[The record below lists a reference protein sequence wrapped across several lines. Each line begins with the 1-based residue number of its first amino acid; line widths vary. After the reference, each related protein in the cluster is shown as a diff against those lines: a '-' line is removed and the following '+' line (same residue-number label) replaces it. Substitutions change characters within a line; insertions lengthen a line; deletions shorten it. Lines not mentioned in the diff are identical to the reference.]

1 MERKKSEAR
10 EKSPIQ
16 AWSRQ
21 KARSKGSR
29 TNEELLLLL
38 LRPSLSLNLAS
49 TSSLSPM
56 RRGSAGQQGAAAAG
70 GGYNNDAHRSHFGR
84 SASSL
89 TLQFSR
95 ARFRHNDRVALALLP
110 ALAVV
115 AGSADAIV
123 LWVLLVRREGER
135 GMRKTGKVRGTEKN
149 SSQLISTIGDDETLS
164 QPPPK
169 KLNQKN
175 SHPQAGAAITYM
187 LDAAG
192 ARQATL
198 LSAWATLAGANAGLL
213 LTGAPAEGGARP
225 LFLTFLAAAFNAATL
240 LATGCWATLQFRW
253 VQRQHPAAVLSL
265 EKGLLSSALPLGA
278 AAAGLVFLT
287 ALSPAAAPFGTSAAL
302 FVLYFALCVP
312 LRSSFV
318 VQEKGEEGGAKGKEA
333 TLSSFSSP
341 SSLAVTRA
349 SALRGAALFVSLP
362 PLQYLSMHRR
372 VLRAHS
378 DVHGWALLLLA
389 SFPLAAIA
397 SSRRGLWFL
406 EKKGASGKGAATAA
420 APSAAARAAARRAHR
435 RLRRALLLVSCSG
448 TVAGL
453 EGRVLLR
460 SAGQYLALPS
470 PWAAIALGA
479 F

>member
-49 TSSLSPM
+49 SSSLSPM

-149 SSQLISTIGDDETLS
+149 SSQLISTIGDEI
-164 QPPPK
+164 
-169 KLNQKN
+169 
-175 SHPQAGAAITYM
+175 G
-187 LDAAG
+187 
-192 ARQATL
+192 
-198 LSAWATLAGANAGLL
+198 
-213 LTGAPAEGGARP
+213 
-225 LFLTFLAAAFNAATL
+225 
-240 LATGCWATLQFRW
+240 
-253 VQRQHPAAVLSL
+253 
-265 EKGLLSSALPLGA
+265 
-278 AAAGLVFLT
+278 
-287 ALSPAAAPFGTSAAL
+287 
-302 FVLYFALCVP
+302 
-312 LRSSFV
+312 
-318 VQEKGEEGGAKGKEA
+318 
-333 TLSSFSSP
+333 
-341 SSLAVTRA
+341 
-349 SALRGAALFVSLP
+349 
-362 PLQYLSMHRR
+362 
-372 VLRAHS
+372 RAH
-378 DVHGWALLLLA
+378 V
-389 SFPLAAIA
+389 
-397 SSRRGLWFL
+397 
-406 EKKGASGKGAATAA
+406 
-420 APSAAARAAARRAHR
+420 
-435 RLRRALLLVSCSG
+435 
-448 TVAGL
+448 
-453 EGRVLLR
+453 
-460 SAGQYLALPS
+460 
-470 PWAAIALGA
+470 
-479 F
+479 